1 MSANPKAGLE
11 LSADAAAASNE
22 AARWSVL
29 EMTLEDVREVER
41 IERAVYAYPWS
52 AGNFRDSLSAGYRCL
67 VCRLDGALAG
77 YAVQMYVI
85 DEAHLLNIT
94 IAPARQQRGHGT
106 RLMRW
111 LMQEARSRN
120 MTTLF
125 LEVRPSNTG
134 AQTLYSRMGFAQVAV
149 RRDYYPAPNGREDA
163 LIFKTQL

>member
-1 MSANPKAGLE
+1 
-11 LSADAAAASNE
+11 
-22 AARWSVL
+22 
-29 EMTLEDVREVER
+29 
-41 IERAVYAYPWS
+41 
-52 AGNFRDSLSAGYRCL
+52 
-67 VCRLDGALAG
+67 
-77 YAVQMYVI
+77 MYVI